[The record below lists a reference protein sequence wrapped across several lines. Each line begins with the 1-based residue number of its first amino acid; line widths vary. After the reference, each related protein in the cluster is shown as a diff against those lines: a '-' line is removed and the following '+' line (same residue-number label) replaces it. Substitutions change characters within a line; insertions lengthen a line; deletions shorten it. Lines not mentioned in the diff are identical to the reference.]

1 MPVLQRR
8 AIKHKQLKNDKLLE
22 HQDIPAAPTN
32 LTSIEHPS
40 VTSRPLENSSQ
51 VLYKITQDASTQV
64 EEQHSIAPSQRMYLS
79 STFHTSYVIHYYR
92 CNDGTVY

>member
-8 AIKHKQLKNDKLLE
+8 AIKNEQLKNDKFLE

-32 LTSIEHPS
+32 STSSEHPS
-40 VTSRPLENSSQ
+40 VTSRPSENSSQ

-64 EEQHSIAPSQRMYLS
+64 EEPHSIAPSESMCFS
-79 STFHTSYVIHYYR
+79 STFHTSYVMHYCR